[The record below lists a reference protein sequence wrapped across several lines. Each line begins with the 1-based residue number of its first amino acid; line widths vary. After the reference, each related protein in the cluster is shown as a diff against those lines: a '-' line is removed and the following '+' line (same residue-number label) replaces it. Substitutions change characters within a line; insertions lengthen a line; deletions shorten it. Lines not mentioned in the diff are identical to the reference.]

1 MDDKAHPPGEGE
13 PARAS
18 LFARARKPATPPPPR
33 EPKKKR
39 PRRAGL
45 ASLSGV
51 LSFVLVGVFVG
62 LAAFVG
68 VLVAERKTG
77 PLMEDKTVL
86 LTREDDDGPIADQ
99 LEKAGVIENSTLFYL
114 MTVLDGQRSSLKRGE
129 YAFKAG
135 LSMREVEDM
144 LAHHRVLR
152 HKLSVP
158 EGLTSEQIV
167 QRLRDDDLL
176 AGDIKETPREGS
188 LYPDTYVFERGESR
202 QALLDHMGG
211 EQKRIV
217 SEIWQKRSPDLPIK
231 SSGELVTLASIVE
244 KETGKSE
251 ERPKVAGVF
260 VNRLQKHM
268 KLQSDPT
275 IVYGLVFGKGTL
287 GHSITKAEL
296 QEATPY
302 NTYNIDGLPPGPICN
317 PGRAAMEAVA
327 NPARTKDLFFV
338 ADGTGGHAF
347 AETID
352 QHTKNVAHWRQI
364 EKDAKDAKDRLSPD
378 VAPPAN
384 NIRGE
389 GAPDD
394 STLYGALGPAAPA
407 APAAAKDTGLMAKLT
422 KIANSKRQLD
432 ALVGAGGSLSA
443 AKLSG
448 ARSIDEIAIVEGV
461 NDPPPGSD
469 DSMPPSA
476 EAYAGPAPS
485 SPGGAY
491 AGSAPLSPAA
501 LADLRAREARYGNGM
516 FVDAN
521 VASAVQPPP
530 AATMVVSGGRP
541 RAFDASEGTRL
552 DPLLNK
558 TYDLNYP
565 KDVPAAF
572 K

>member
-1 MDDKAHPPGEGE
+1 MDDNAHPPGEGE

-18 LFARARKPATPPPPR
+18 LFARARKPASPKPPR

-39 PRRAGL
+39 PRRPGL

-68 VLVAERKTG
+68 VLVAERKAG
-77 PLMEDKTVL
+77 PLTEDKTVL

-99 LEKAGVIENSTLFYL
+99 LEKAGVIENATLFYL
-114 MTVLDGQRSSLKRGE
+114 MTVLDGQRSALKRGE

-135 LSMREVEDM
+135 QSMREIEDM
-144 LAHHRVLR
+144 LAHHRVVR

-158 EGLTSEQIV
+158 EGLTSDQIV

-188 LYPDTYVFERGESR
+188 LFPDTYVFERGESR
-202 QALLDHMGG
+202 QALLDHMGA
-211 EQKRIV
+211 EQKRV
-217 SEIWQKRSPDLPIK
+217 VAEIWQKKSPDLPIK
-231 SSGELVTLASIVE
+231 SAGELVTLASIVE
-244 KETGKSE
+244 KETGKSD
-251 ERPKVAGVF
+251 ERAKVAGVF
-260 VNRLQKHM
+260 INRLQKHM

-287 GHSITKAEL
+287 GHSITKTEL

-302 NTYNIDGLPPGPICN
+302 NTYYIDGLPPGPICN

-352 QHTKNVAHWRQI
+352 QHQKNVAHWRQI

-384 NIRGE
+384 IRGE
-389 GAPDD
+389 NYRDD
-394 STLYGALGPAAPA
+394 PTLYGVLGPTAPA
-407 APAAAKDTGLMAKLT
+407 ASTATQDTALTAKLT

-432 ALVGAGGSLSA
+432 ALVGVGGSLSA
-443 AKLSG
+443 AKLG
-448 ARSIDEIAIVEGV
+448 VAKSIDEIAVVEGV
-461 NDPPPGSD
+461 NDPSPGSD
-469 DSMPPSA
+469 DAMPPST
-476 EAYAGPAPS
+476 EAYAGSAPAA
-485 SPGGAY
+485 GAN

-521 VASAVQPPP
+521 VASAGQPP
-530 AATMVVSGGRP
+530 AAATTVLSGRP

-565 KDVPAAF
+565 KDVPTAF

>member
-1 MDDKAHPPGEGE
+1 MDDNAHPPGEGE

-18 LFARARKPATPPPPR
+18 LFARARKPAAPAPPR

-39 PRRAGL
+39 PRRPGL

-68 VLVAERKTG
+68 VLVAERKAG
-77 PLMEDKTVL
+77 PLTEDKTVL

-99 LEKAGVIENSTLFYL
+99 LEKAGVIENATLFYL
-114 MTVLDGQRSSLKRGE
+114 MTVLDGQRSALKRGE

-144 LAHHRVLR
+144 LAHRRVVR

-158 EGLTSEQIV
+158 EGLTSDQIV
-167 QRLRDDDLL
+167 QRLRDDELL

-188 LYPDTYVFERGESR
+188 LFPDTYVFERGESR
-202 QALLDHMGG
+202 QALLDHMGA

-217 SEIWQKRSPDLPIK
+217 AEIWQKKSPDLPIK
-231 SSGELVTLASIVE
+231 SAGELVTLASIVE
-244 KETGKSE
+244 KETGKSD
-251 ERPKVAGVF
+251 ERSKVAGVF

-302 NTYNIDGLPPGPICN
+302 NTYYIDGLPPGPICN

-352 QHTKNVAHWRQI
+352 QHQKNVAHWRQI
-364 EKDAKDAKDRLSPD
+364 EKDAKDHLSPD

-384 NIRGE
+384 IRGE
-389 GAPDD
+389 NYRDD
-394 STLYGALGPAAPA
+394 STLYGVLGPTAPA
-407 APAAAKDTGLMAKLT
+407 ASSATQDTLTAKLT

-432 ALVGAGGSLSA
+432 ALVGVGGSLSA
-443 AKLSG
+443 AKLSVSK
-448 ARSIDEIAIVEGV
+448 SIDEIAVVEGV
-461 NDPPPGSD
+461 NDPSPGSD
-469 DSMPPSA
+469 DAMPTSA
-476 EAYAGPAPS
+476 EAYAGSAPAA
-485 SPGGAY
+485 GGN

-501 LADLRAREARYGNGM
+501 LADLRSREARYGNGM

-521 VASAVQPPP
+521 AVSATQRP
-530 AATMVVSGGRP
+530 AAVTTVLNGRP

-565 KDVPAAF
+565 KDVPTSF

>member
-1 MDDKAHPPGEGE
+1 MDDKAHTPGEGE
-13 PARAS
+13 PVRAS
-18 LFARARKPATPPPPR
+18 LFSRARKPAAPKPPR
-33 EPKKKR
+33 EPKRKR

-45 ASLSGV
+45 ASLSAV
-51 LSFVLVGVFVG
+51 LSLVLVAVFVG
-62 LAAFVG
+62 LAGFVG
-68 VLVAERKTG
+68 VLVAERKAG
-77 PLMEDKTVL
+77 PLTEDKTVL

-99 LEKAGVIENSTLFYL
+99 LEKAGVIENSTLFYV
-114 MTVLDGQRSSLKRGE
+114 MTVLDGQRSALKRGE

-144 LAHHRVLR
+144 LAHHRVVR

-167 QRLRDDDLL
+167 QRLRDDELL

-188 LYPDTYVFERGESR
+188 LFPDTYVFERGESR
-202 QALLDHMGG
+202 QALLDHMGV

-217 SEIWQKRSPDLPIK
+217 NEIWQKRSSDLPIK

-251 ERPKVAGVF
+251 ERFKVAGVF

-268 KLQSDPT
+268 RLQSDPT
-275 IVYGLVFGKGTL
+275 IVYGLMFGKGTL

-302 NTYNIDGLPPGPICN
+302 NTYSIDGLPPGPICN

-364 EKDAKDAKDRLSPD
+364 EKDAKDAKDRVSPD
-378 VAPPAN
+378 IAPPAN
-384 NIRGE
+384 IRGE
-389 GAPDD
+389 NYRDD
-394 STLYGALGPAAPA
+394 STLFGDLAPA
-407 APAAAKDTGLMAKLT
+407 APSGPAAATDPALIAKLA
-422 KIANSKRQLD
+422 KIANSKRQMD
-432 ALVGAGGSLSA
+432 ALVGVGGSLSA
-443 AKLSG
+443 SKLSV
-448 ARSIDEIAIVEGV
+448 AKSIDEIAVVEGV
-461 NDPPPGSD
+461 NDPSPGSD
-469 DSMPPSA
+469 DAMPPSA
-476 EAYAGPAPS
+476 EAYAGSAPASAGP
-485 SPGGAY
+485 P
-491 AGSAPLSPAA
+491 GSAPLSSAA

-521 VASAVQPPP
+521 ATSSPAQQPAPG
-530 AATMVVSGGRP
+530 TMVLNGRP

-565 KDVPAAF
+565 KDVPTAF

>member
-1 MDDKAHPPGEGE
+1 
-13 PARAS
+13 
-18 LFARARKPATPPPPR
+18 L
-33 EPKKKR
+33 
-39 PRRAGL
+39 AG
-45 ASLSGV
+45 
-51 LSFVLVGVFVG
+51 
-62 LAAFVG
+62 FVG

-77 PLMEDKTVL
+77 PLTEDKTVL

-99 LEKAGVIENSTLFYL
+99 LEKAGVIENSTLFYV
-114 MTVLDGQRSSLKRGE
+114 MTVLDGQRSALKRGE

-144 LAHHRVLR
+144 LAHHRVVR

-167 QRLRDDDLL
+167 QRLRDDELL

-188 LYPDTYVFERGESR
+188 LFPDTYVFERGESR
-202 QALLDHMGG
+202 QALLDHMAV

-217 SEIWQKRSPDLPIK
+217 NEIWQKRASDLPIK

-251 ERPKVAGVF
+251 ERFKVAGVF
-260 VNRLQKHM
+260 INRLQKHM
-268 KLQSDPT
+268 RLQSDPT
-275 IVYGLVFGKGTL
+275 IVYGLMFGKGTL

-302 NTYNIDGLPPGPICN
+302 NTYYIDGLPPGPICN

-352 QHTKNVAHWRQI
+352 QHAKNVAHWRQI
-364 EKDAKDAKDRLSPD
+364 EKDAKDAKDRVSPD
-378 VAPPAN
+378 IAPPAN
-384 NIRGE
+384 IRGE
-389 GAPDD
+389 NYRDD
-394 STLYGALGPAAPA
+394 STLYGDLGPTPAGPAAATDPA
-407 APAAAKDTGLMAKLT
+407 LIAKLA
-422 KIANSKRQLD
+422 KIANSKRQMD
-432 ALVGAGGSLSA
+432 ALVGVGGSLSA
-443 AKLSG
+443 AKLSV
-448 ARSIDEIAIVEGV
+448 AKSIDEIAVVEGV
-461 NDPPPGSD
+461 NDPSPGSD
-469 DSMPPSA
+469 DAMPPSV
-476 EAYAGPAPS
+476 E
-485 SPGGAY
+485 AY
-491 AGSAPLSPAA
+491 AGSAPAGAAPPGSAPLSSAA

-521 VASAVQPPP
+521 VASVTQTP
-530 AATMVVSGGRP
+530 AAAGTTVLSGRP
-541 RAFDASEGTRL
+541 RAFDASEGTKL

-565 KDVPAAF
+565 KEVPTAF